1 MLDGGG
7 VPCGAIRTVA
17 EVCDSEVLRTR
28 DMIAEMSHASAGTVK
43 GIKNAIH
50 LSETTLDTYDAP
62 PKLGQHTH
70 EVLTTLLGYTSDDVD
85 ALARRGVV

>member
-1 MLDGGG
+1 
-7 VPCGAIRTVA
+7 
-17 EVCDSEVLRTR
+17 
-28 DMIAEMSHASAGTVK
+28 VK